1 MIQELLPQLKKMK
14 IDMARLERSE
24 SESDQ
29 LLYRQMKL
37 SYHQTMSEGWK
48 DLSPSDRVYLAR
60 QAGRPNGKDF
70 IHHLCTDF
78 IELHGDRLH
87 GDDSTVVGG
96 IGLFQG
102 KPVTI
107 LALCKGSNPIENI
120 HHNFG
125 MAGPCGYRKIQ
136 RLAQQ
141 AEKFGRPILTFID
154 TPGAFPGIDAEE
166 HGQGEA
172 IASCL
177 ALFSDLTVPVIAVV
191 TGEGGSGGALAL
203 AVANRVIM
211 LENAIYSILSPEG
224 FATILWKDVKRKD
237 EAAAIMGLT
246 AEDLYQGAVIDR
258 IVPEGVGGIMENT
271 TQVMHQLREQI
282 HRELRE
288 LCKLSGA
295 ALAKDRYE
303 RFRRQGQVH
312 ERLCSLKQ

>member
-14 IDMARLERSE
+14 VDMARLEQSD

-29 LLYRQMKL
+29 LLYRQMKMT
-37 SYHQTMSEGWK
+37 YHETMLEGWK
-48 DLSPSDRVYLAR
+48 RLTPSDRVYLAR

-70 IHHLCTDF
+70 IYHLFTDF
-78 IELHGDRLH
+78 IELHGDRLG

-96 IGLFQG
+96 VALFQG
-102 KPVTI
+102 KPVTV
-107 LALCKGSNPIENI
+107 LALCKGSNPSENI

-125 MAGPCGYRKIQ
+125 MANPSGYRKIQ
-136 RLAQQ
+136 RLANQ

-154 TPGAFPGIDAEE
+154 TPGAFPGIEAEE
-166 HGQGEA
+166 QGQGEA

-177 ALFSDLTVPVIAVV
+177 ALFSDLTVPVIATV

-203 AVANRVIM
+203 AVANRIIM

-224 FATILWKDVKRKD
+224 FSTILWKDVKRKD

-246 AEDLYQGAVIDR
+246 AEDLYKGAVIDA
-258 IVPEGVGGIMENT
+258 IIPEGVGGITENMP
-271 TQVMHQLREQI
+271 QVMHQLREQI
-282 HRELRE
+282 HHDLKE
-288 LCKLSGA
+288 LCKLSGP

-303 RFRRQGQVH
+303 RFRRQGNVQ
-312 ERLCSLKQ
+312 ERLCSL